1 MQLPRLEVAG
11 VDAWLVR
18 LFDRI
23 DDANMPWIMAL
34 LRRCEEGFGES
45 LIDLV
50 PSYTT
55 LLVHYDPLLLTP
67 GEARSRLA
75 TMLTDLEPEEQGA
88 PGEGSLGEIKEL
100 QVWYDDSVGPELSLL
115 QQHSGLSRE
124 AVIEAHSGQE
134 YSVFALG
141 FAPGFAFMGSLPD
154 ELVLPRLD
162 TPRKRVPA
170 GSVAV
175 ANRQTSAY
183 PRVSPG
189 GWNLIGRT
197 SAKLFD
203 RERDGFSLLRVGDR
217 VRFVAVDRARFEEA
231 GGDTT
236 PVEEHDLKGKEPQGK
251 EPQGKET
258 NGKYS

>member
-11 VDAWLVR
+11 IDAWLVR

-34 LRRCEEGFGES
+34 LRRCEESFGKA

-67 GEARSRLA
+67 VEARSRLA
-75 TMLTDLEPEEQGA
+75 TLLADLEPDEDGA
-88 PGEGSLGEIKEL
+88 RDEGSSGKAKEL
-100 QVWYDDSVGPELSLL
+100 QVWYDDSVGPELELL
-115 QQHSGLSRE
+115 QERSGLSRE
-124 AVIEAHSGQE
+124 AIIEAHSGQE
-134 YSVFALG
+134 YHVFALG
-141 FAPGFAFMGSLPD
+141 FAPGFAFMGSLPK

-183 PRVSPG
+183 PRISPG

-197 SAKLFD
+197 SARLFD

-217 VRFVAVDRARFEEA
+217 VRFLAVDRDRFEKA

-236 PVEEHDLKGKEPQGK
+236 PVEECGADASRK
-251 EPQGKET
+251 
-258 NGKYS
+258 NS